1 METTVCH
8 APGASSDGWPDCRAL
23 TDRYLSALL
32 AGDRSTAGAMILDAV
47 DAGLGVDRVY
57 LEVFQPA
64 LYEIGRRWERNEIGV
79 AEEHF
84 CTAATQLVMSQLYP
98 RIFAAERRGGT
109 FLGASVE
116 GELHEIGIRMVC
128 DFFEMHG
135 WDTYYVG
142 SSTPVDAVARIV
154 VDRQPQ
160 IVGLSATITPHVG
173 RVEAVIRRL
182 RDLAGNDR
190 RPIMVGGRP
199 FNEDAA
205 LWREVGA
212 DGCARN
218 AADAVEL
225 ARQWTGES

>member
-8 APGASSDGWPDCRAL
+8 APGASSDGLPDCRVLA
-23 TDRYLSALL
+23 DRYLAALL
-32 AGDRSTAGAMILDAV
+32 AGDRTTAGRMILDAV

-64 LYEIGRRWERNEIGV
+64 LYEIGWRWERNEIGI

-84 CTAATQLVMSQLYP
+84 CTAATQLIMSQLYP

-116 GELHEIGIRMVC
+116 GDLHEIGIRMVC
-128 DFFEMHG
+128 DFFEMRG

-142 SSTPVDAVARIV
+142 SSMPGGALAQAVA
-154 VDRQPQ
+154 DRQPQ
-160 IVGLSATITPHVG
+160 IVGLSATITQHVD

-182 RDLAGNDR
+182 RDHHGRDR
-190 RPIMVGGRP
+190 QLIMVGGRP
-199 FNEDAA
+199 FNQEPE
-205 LWREVGA
+205 LWRQIGA

-225 ARQWTGES
+225 ARQWIGES